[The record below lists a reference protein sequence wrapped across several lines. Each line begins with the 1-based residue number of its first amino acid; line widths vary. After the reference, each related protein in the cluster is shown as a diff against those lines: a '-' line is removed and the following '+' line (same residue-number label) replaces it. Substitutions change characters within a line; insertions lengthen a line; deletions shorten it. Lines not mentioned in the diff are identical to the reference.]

1 MVFFSSRVQVEETLF
16 KIGFNP
22 QMNVKIF
29 FHTKEDEVW
38 LKAGAFPYSV
48 ASAKLDI
55 KVQTC
60 KKMSNS
66 LLSILTAQKIVE
78 KTM

>member
-1 MVFFSSRVQVEETLF
+1 MFDMVLLLSRIQVEETLF
-16 KIGFNP
+16 KIGFNT

-38 LKAGAFPYSV
+38 LKAGVFPYSV

-60 KKMSNS
+60 NKISNS
-66 LLSILTAQKIVE
+66 ILSILTGQK
-78 KTM
+78 